1 MKFVINYHTYNL
13 YFFFWNKLQVSYLI
27 VDQAEEDCE
36 VVQDPFLEAGIT
48 IPSDLPYQDKSVE
61 KGDQKDS
68 IELKIQLDGDKVEV
82 WIYNPIYWLYCCLIR
97 LFYYFFCGTALL
109 LLVYLQLDIDSA
121 GWRKSLHKKVS

>member
-1 MKFVINYHTYNL
+1 M
-13 YFFFWNKLQVSYLI
+13 I

-82 WIYNPIYWLYCCLIR
+82 
-97 LFYYFFCGTALL
+97 
-109 LLVYLQLDIDSA
+109 
-121 GWRKSLHKKVS
+121 